1 MSKQKWDINFQIEYG
16 KSNLEPKEISKNI
29 PKTSIRNR
37 SQSFYS
43 TILNCTGT
51 RNNVGNYITPIH
63 CLIGRC
69 FWRCFLEIKALG
81 LPSGPIAV

>member
-1 MSKQKWDINFQIEYG
+1 MSRQKRGINFKIEYG
-16 KSNLEPKEISKNI
+16 KSNLEPKEINKNI

-51 RNNVGNYITPIH
+51 M
-63 CLIGRC
+63 
-69 FWRCFLEIKALG
+69 
-81 LPSGPIAV
+81 